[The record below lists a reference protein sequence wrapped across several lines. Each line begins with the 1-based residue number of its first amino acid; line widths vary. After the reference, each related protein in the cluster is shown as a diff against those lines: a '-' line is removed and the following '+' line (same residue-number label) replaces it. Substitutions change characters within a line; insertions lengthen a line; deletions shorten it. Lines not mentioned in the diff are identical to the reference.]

1 VSHSR
6 GARLSRRWH
15 AQGYN
20 VEKKLKSATEW
31 EEANSLL
38 ETTADS
44 ITIIWT
50 RPRYDGWSS
59 VTGYVVERRSFRED
73 KLDESFACGGYWAH
87 PARAGISVFLLTH
100 SWHKKCCTCV
110 YRAQV
115 NVLWLH
121 FRFPILLFFDF
132 FLRERGVKTKGKK
145 DDVMICWELA
155 RACFSRILIR
165 LARAWHNLS
174 LFLWP
179 IWIPCVKKTRFL
191 FLYSPCRI
199 IGTVRLCGVR
209 KKNPKFFVYVYSL
222 KQKKKRS

>member
-1 VSHSR
+1 M
-6 GARLSRRWH
+6 G
-15 AQGYN
+15 
-20 VEKKLKSATEW
+20 
-31 EEANSLL
+31 
-38 ETTADS
+38 
-44 ITIIWT
+44 
-50 RPRYDGWSS
+50 
-59 VTGYVVERRSFRED
+59 RSQFPFGNHCRFHHYY
-73 KLDESFACGGYWAH
+73 LDEATIRRLIQRHRIRRRASFFPRRQIGRKLRMRWLLSSPCACRNKCLLINTFVTQEMLHVCLSCPGECFMTSFSVSYFFIFYFLTFFKGAGG
-87 PARAGISVFLLTH
+87 
-100 SWHKKCCTCV
+100 K
-110 YRAQV
+110 
-115 NVLWLH
+115 N
-121 FRFPILLFFDF
+121 
-132 FLRERGVKTKGKK
+132 ERKKK